1 MAQSQPL
8 IKEHLI
14 KISLHVGDDRMD
26 GILPLWKPKGFTS
39 HDCVM
44 IIRRLFKTK
53 KVGHT
58 GTLDPEVE
66 GVLLICIGQATKIVP
81 YLTNTKKVYE
91 AEVMLGRSTETE
103 DGQGKTIE
111 EEEVVNP
118 PDHEAVENMLQSFVG
133 TITQVPPMYS
143 AVKVNGKKLYEYAR
157 GNEPVE
163 RPERQVTVYD
173 ITRLPQREQNPQ
185 YFRMR
190 VVCSK
195 GTYIRTLC
203 VDMGRA
209 LGYPAHMS
217 ELTRTQTGPFSKKN
231 TVTFDMIETAIE
243 NDKQDQLLEPIIK
256 GLNHLDCLYVSEE
269 TKQKVLFGQKLDKPD
284 SLIKEDPFVILCN
297 QELLAIYQIHPEKP
311 ELIKPVRVFQR

>member
-1 MAQSQPL
+1 
-8 IKEHLI
+8 
-14 KISLHVGDDRMD
+14 MD

-44 IIRRLFKTK
+44 IIRRLLKTK

-81 YLTNTKKVYE
+81 YLTDTKKTYE
-91 AEVMLGRSTETE
+91 AEVMLGKTTETE
-103 DGQGKTIE
+103 DAYGKTIE
-111 EEEVVNP
+111 EVEVTNP
-118 PDHEAVENMLQSFVG
+118 PTEEDIENMLQSFTG

-143 AVKVNGKKLYEYAR
+143 AVKVNGRKLYEYAR
-157 GNEPVE
+157 ENIPVE
-163 RPERQVTVYD
+163 RPKRQVTIYE
-173 ITRLPQREQNPQ
+173 ITRLPQVIQQ
-185 YFRMR
+185 HDSFRVQ

-203 VDMGRA
+203 VDMGKT

-217 ELTRTQTGPFSKKN
+217 DLTRTQTGPFTKKN
-231 TVTFDMIETAIE
+231 TVTFDMIETAVE
-243 NDKQDQLLEPIIK
+243 NNTQKQLLEPIMK
-256 GLNHLDCLYVSEE
+256 GLNHLDRLNVDEDTKKRILY
-269 TKQKVLFGQKLDKPD
+269 GQKLAKP
-284 SLIKEDPFVILCN
+284 KEIVKQNPFVVLCD

-311 ELIKPVRVFQR
+311 DLIKPVRVFQG

>member
-1 MAQSQPL
+1 
-8 IKEHLI
+8 
-14 KISLHVGDDRMD
+14 MD

-44 IIRRLFKTK
+44 IIRRLLKTK

-81 YLTNTKKVYE
+81 YLTDTKKTYE
-91 AEVMLGRSTETE
+91 AEVMLGKTTETE
-103 DGQGKTIE
+103 DAYGKTIE
-111 EEEVVNP
+111 EVEVTNP
-118 PDHEAVENMLQSFVG
+118 PTEEDIENMLQSFTG

-143 AVKVNGKKLYEYAR
+143 AVKVNGRKLYEYAR
-157 GNEPVE
+157 ENIPVE
-163 RPERQVTVYD
+163 RPKRQVTIYE
-173 ITRLPQREQNPQ
+173 ITRLPQVIQKHDS
-185 YFRMR
+185 FRVQ

-203 VDMGRA
+203 VDMGKT

-217 ELTRTQTGPFSKKN
+217 DLTRTQTGPFTKKN
-231 TVTFDMIETAIE
+231 TVTFDMIETAVE
-243 NDKQDQLLEPIIK
+243 NNTQKQLLEPIMK
-256 GLNHLDCLYVSEE
+256 GLNHLDRLNVDEDTKKRILY
-269 TKQKVLFGQKLDKPD
+269 GQKLAKP
-284 SLIKEDPFVILCN
+284 KEIVKQNPFVVLCD

-311 ELIKPVRVFQR
+311 DLIKPVRVFQG